1 MDGGDPDGWS
11 DVAADWSALWGS
23 FPRPVWER
31 FVAVAAVGAGTS
43 VLDAGCGSG
52 ELLAYLASGGALV
65 AGLEPAPGMA
75 ALARLRV
82 PGAEI
87 REASLDEIP
96 WPDGS
101 FEVATA
107 VNALQFAEDGLRE
120 LRRVTRPGGRV
131 AIANWAEAARND
143 VDVLEAAIA
152 AAREEDVL
160 PGGPLREA
168 GGLASAFEEAGLKV
182 VEDAVID
189 LEWAVPDD
197 TTLVRGILLGE
208 DAATMTELTPVVL
221 TAARPFRTS
230 AGGYRLRN
238 AFRYAVGVA

>member
-1 MDGGDPDGWS
+1 MDGGDPDRWS
-11 DVAADWSALWGS
+11 GIASDWSALWGS
-23 FPRPVWER
+23 FPLPVWQR
-31 FVAVAAVGAGTS
+31 FVAVAKIGPGIS

-52 ELLAYLASGGALV
+52 ELLAHLASEGALV
-65 AGLEPAPGMA
+65 SGLEPATGMA

-82 PGAEI
+82 PGAEV

-96 WPDGS
+96 WPDDS

-107 VNALQFAEDGLRE
+107 VNAVQFAEDGLAE

-131 AIANWAEAARND
+131 AVANWAEAARND

-160 PGGPLREA
+160 PGGPLREP
-168 GGLASAFEEAGLKV
+168 GGLASAFVAAGLAV
-182 VEDAVID
+182 VEEGVVD

-197 TTLVRGILLGE
+197 ATLVRGILLGE
-208 DAATMTELTPVVL
+208 DAATMAELAPAVL
-221 TAARPFRTS
+221 KAAAPFRTS

-238 AFRYAVGVA
+238 AFRYAVGVV